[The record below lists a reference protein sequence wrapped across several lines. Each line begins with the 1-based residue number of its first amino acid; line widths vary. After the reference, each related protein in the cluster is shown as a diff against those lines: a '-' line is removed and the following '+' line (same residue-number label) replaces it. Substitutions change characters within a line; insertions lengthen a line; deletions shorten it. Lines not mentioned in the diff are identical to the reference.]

1 MKIKLDRTLCDG
13 FGICAKHAPQYF
25 SLDDWGYACL
35 EGNGEVPEQDRDAVM
50 RALLDCPVHA
60 IIEIPTVEQDV
71 AVAADAAATTARS

>member
-1 MKIKLDRTLCDG
+1 MRIKLDRTLCDG

-60 IIEIPTVEQDV
+60 IIEIPAAKGDQDQT
-71 AVAADAAATTARS
+71 ADPAATTARS

>member
-1 MKIKLDRTLCDG
+1 MRIKLDRTLCDG
-13 FGICAKHAPQYF
+13 FGICAKHAPNYF

-60 IIEIPTVEQDV
+60 IIEIPVPTPDQHH
-71 AVAADAAATTARS
+71 AAAATTARN

>member
-1 MKIKLDRTLCDG
+1 MRIKLDRTLCDG
-13 FGICAKHAPQYF
+13 FGICAKHAPEYF

-60 IIEIPTVEQDV
+60 IIEIP
-71 AVAADAAATTARS
+71 APGSAAAATDAPATTARS